1 MAGVE
6 SIELRGSSGNQ
17 TREKNRHT
25 LKQESDEI
33 DVRINQEK
41 EEMIKQRMR
50 KRINEERKRK
60 KRRDGDGDV
69 RREKGREGEENR
81 WKS

>member
-41 EEMIKQRMR
+41 EEMIKQR
-50 KRINEERKRK
+50 I
-60 KRRDGDGDV
+60 
-69 RREKGREGEENR
+69 EKNR
-81 WKS
+81 

>member
-41 EEMIKQRMR
+41 
-50 KRINEERKRK
+50 
-60 KRRDGDGDV
+60 RRDDKTAY
-69 RREKGREGEENR
+69 RKE
-81 WKS
+81 

>member
-1 MAGVE
+1 
-6 SIELRGSSGNQ
+6 
-17 TREKNRHT
+17 
-25 LKQESDEI
+25 
-33 DVRINQEK
+33 
-41 EEMIKQRMR
+41 MIKQRMR